1 MRCSV
6 PLLESLHCHV
16 RACIL
21 VPSGHLDAVHIIVT
35 YTQIEE
41 CSVPGT
47 NYSMKVYIY
56 PLCCAGLLEDN
67 LVIGDFH
74 PGEHSLDITVN
85 DVYGQSVTHPTLTFT
100 RPDLLEVECSVH
112 DEHTIDCTNSTVVE
126 SQICSID
133 DGSQFDCSLPRDIV
147 ELASTFNLTVG
158 EHNLTIMTLDEF
170 AQADIT
176 VATFT
181 VFRKLLK

>member
-1 MRCSV
+1 MRYSV
-6 PLLESLHCHV
+6 PLLESLRCHV
-16 RACIL
+16 RVCIL
-21 VPSGHLDAVHIIVT
+21 VPSGHTNAVHIVVT

-41 CSVPGT
+41 CPWKKLQYNSV
-47 NYSMKVYIY
+47 YA
-56 PLCCAGLLEDN
+56 LCCAGSLEDN
-67 LVIGDFH
+67 LVIGDFP
-74 PGEHSLDITVN
+74 PGQHSLDITVN
-85 DVYGQSVTHPTLTFT
+85 DVYGQSVAHPTLTFT
-100 RPDLLEVECSVH
+100 RPDRLEVECSVH
-112 DEHTIDCTNSTVVE
+112 DELTIDCTNSTVVE

-158 EHNLTIMTLDEF
+158 EHNLTVMTLDGF

-176 VATFT
+176 VVTFT

>member
-6 PLLESLHCHV
+6 SLLESLHSHV
-16 RACIL
+16 RVYNIIL
-21 VPSGHLDAVHIIVT
+21 VPAHIIGT
-35 YTQIEE
+35 YIQIEV
-41 CSVPGT
+41 CPRNKLQHISVCA
-47 NYSMKVYIY
+47 
-56 PLCCAGLLEDN
+56 LLCAGQLEDN
-67 LVIGDFH
+67 LAIGDFP
-74 PGEHSLDITVN
+74 PGGHSLVITVI
-85 DVYGQSVTHPTLTFT
+85 DVYGQIVNHPTLTFT

-112 DEHTIDCTNSTVVE
+112 DELTIDCTNSTVVE

-158 EHNLTIMTLDEF
+158 EHNLTVMTLDEF

-176 VATFT
+176 VVTFT